1 MLPIYNS
8 TFIYMRTSLLPAF
21 IVAAGCMIPMA
32 SEAKVYGDTVMIPER
47 AIILTGDSANADHRA
62 NIAILYS
69 REGMSFDEPGAPRFL
84 FLDKE
89 GKVALGIGG
98 YVKGVGMYDFD
109 GAIDGTGFA
118 TYDIPTPFDPSQ
130 RQRFGAS
137 AAQSTVFLKLVT
149 RPTKFGRVIV
159 YLQTGFNSASSG
171 YTMKLKQAYVSV
183 GHVTAGLAR
192 SSFADGEAQAP
203 TIDSEGPSGQVTAK
217 NMLFQYKTSSFKGIS
232 AAISIENPS
241 ASYSTVDGQS
251 KAISQRFPDIPLYV
265 QYAWNK
271 DSHVRAS
278 FIYRRLSYRDL
289 LTEKNHFVDGW
300 GVHLSSVGDI
310 VGGLG
315 YFGHV
320 AYGKGI
326 ARYVNDL
333 SGNGYDLIPD
343 AVSGELSAPG
353 TLAYTAGLSY
363 NFTKKFFMTASYSQA
378 RAYDCSILGG
388 DSYRYGQYATI
399 NAFYNL
405 TGDFQI
411 GAECV
416 IGRRSN
422 YDGERGH
429 ANRMEVMMQYN
440 F

>member
-1 MLPIYNS
+1 
-8 TFIYMRTSLLPAF
+8 MRTPILSAL
-21 IVAAGCMIPMA
+21 IVAASCMIPTT
-32 SEAKVYGDTVMIPER
+32 SEAKIYGDTIRIPER
-47 AIILTGDSANADHRA
+47 AIILTGDTINADHKA
-62 NIAILYS
+62 NVAILYS
-69 REGMSFDEPGAPRFL
+69 REDMSFDEPGAPRFL

-98 YVKGVGMYDFD
+98 YVKGVGMYDVD
-109 GAIDGTGFA
+109 GAIDGSGFA
-118 TYDIPTPFDPSQ
+118 TYDIPVPFDPSQ

-149 RPTKFGRVIV
+149 RPTKLGRVIV
-159 YLQTGFNSASSG
+159 YLQTGFNSESKG
-171 YTMKLKQAYVSV
+171 YTMKLKQAYVTV

-192 SSFADGEAQAP
+192 STFADGEAQAP
-203 TIDSEGPSGQVTAK
+203 TIDSEGPSGEVSAK
-217 NMLFQYKTSSFKGIS
+217 NMLFQYKTSSFKGVS

-251 KAISQRFPDIPLYV
+251 EAISQRFPDIPLYV

-289 LTEKNHFVDGW
+289 VTEKNHFVNGW

-310 VGGLG
+310 TGELG

-320 AYGKGI
+320 VYGEGI
-326 ARYVNDL
+326 AKYINDL
-333 SGNGYDLIPD
+333 SGNGYDLIPGD
-343 AVSGELSAPG
+343 VAGELRAPA

-363 NFTKKFFMTASYSQA
+363 NFSKKFFMTASYSQA
-378 RAYDCSILGG
+378 RTYDCSTLGG
-388 DSYRYGQYATI
+388 DAYRYGQYATI
-399 NAFYNL
+399 NGFYNL
-405 TGDFQI
+405 TNDFQI

-416 IGRRSN
+416 IGRRAN

-429 ANRMEVMMQYN
+429 ANRLEVMMKYN

>member
-1 MLPIYNS
+1 MFQIYNS
-8 TFIYMRTSLLPAF
+8 TFTFMRQFLLPAF
-21 IVAAGCMIPMA
+21 IAAIGCMIPMA
-32 SEAKVYGDTVMIPER
+32 SEAKIYGDTVVIPER
-47 AIILTGDSANADHRA
+47 AIILTGDTTIDDHKA

-109 GAIDGTGFA
+109 GAIDGSGFA
-118 TYDIPTPFDPSQ
+118 TYDIPAPFDPSQ
-130 RQRFGAS
+130 RQRFGANAS
-137 AAQSTVFLKLVT
+137 QSTVFLKLVT

-203 TIDSEGPSGQVTAK
+203 TIDSEGPSGEVTAK
-217 NMLFQYKTSSFKGIS
+217 NMLFQYKTSTYKGLS

-241 ASYSTVDGQS
+241 ASYSTVDGAS
-251 KAISQRFPDIPLYV
+251 KAIAQRFPDIPLYV
-265 QYAWNK
+265 QYAWNN
-271 DSHVRAS
+271 DSHIRAS

-289 LTEKNHFVDGW
+289 LSEKNHFVDGW

-315 YFGHV
+315 YFGHIV
-320 AYGKGI
+320 YGEGI
-326 ARYVNDL
+326 GRYINDL
-333 SGNGYDLIPD
+333 SGNGYDLVPD
-343 AVSGELSAPG
+343 NTSGELRAPAA
-353 TLAYTAGLSY
+353 LAYTAGLSY
-363 NFTKKFFMTASYSQA
+363 NFSKRFFMTASYSQA
-378 RAYDCSILGG
+378 RSYHSATLGG

-399 NAFYNL
+399 NGFYNL

-416 IGRRSN
+416 IGRRTN
-422 YDGERGH
+422 YDGVHGH
-429 ANRMEVMMQYN
+429 ANRFEVMMQYN